1 MGTSGLLSP
10 FANIKGLSFNEKE
23 EPHDFY
29 YQFTKDLEERYKD
42 KGITYIKLE
51 FENADDFYNAMTDM
65 QKFCDE
71 NISISGTSRTGRYEM
86 IINEEGD
93 MDDSSKPSTIA
104 LQKKRKKPG
113 SNQVNEEELVSEEVT
128 DEVEEDVTEE
138 E

>member
-29 YQFTKDLEERYKD
+29 YQLTKDLEERYKD

-93 MDDSSKPSTIA
+93 
-104 LQKKRKKPG
+104 
-113 SNQVNEEELVSEEVT
+113 
-128 DEVEEDVTEE
+128 
-138 E
+138 